1 MEEVMQTENIDEIWD
16 TEEIMVKMAEK
27 SKSFNFEL

>member
-1 MEEVMQTENIDEIWD
+1 MEEVMRTEHIEEIWD
-16 TEEIMVKMAEK
+16 SEEVMVKMAEK